1 MSITP
6 LHCWGPRG
14 PHFLEQAHMAV
25 VPLHMIRITKE
36 EIVDM
41 LDMVQVGGGHSFECF
56 WQDSDE
62 PWSFAFFI
70 F

>member
-1 MSITP
+1 
-6 LHCWGPRG
+6 
-14 PHFLEQAHMAV
+14 MAV